1 MKYNRIEG
9 ALDYMKTDKPLSECT
24 GEDFLASRRRKLLF
38 GPERRRRTHDELV
51 ARGRR
56 VKVIDDDVDEPMSVS
71 DELKALGYSGYYR
84 EDCDGTITRII
95 PLDEHGNREGI

>member
-1 MKYNRIEG
+1 
-9 ALDYMKTDKPLSECT
+9 MKTDKPLSECT

-56 VKVIDDDVDEPMSVS
+56 VKVIDDDVVGPMSVA
-71 DELKALGYSGYYR
+71 DELRELGYSGYYR
-84 EDCDGTITRII
+84 EECDGTVTRII
-95 PLDEHGNREGI
+95 PLDEHGNREDI